1 VQEENGR
8 KSSTRE
14 FLSFVP
20 TACFEATTMKVAD
33 IFFNLW
39 KKEKNPKKGSESLS
53 QRPLIGQAPN
63 TSSSPKLQLKQFSP
77 KKRCLPRSS

>member
-1 VQEENGR
+1 MQEENGR

-39 KKEKNPKKGSESLS
+39 KKEKKPKKGEESLS
-53 QRPLIGQAPN
+53 QRPKKGVPDFFLLEIIHQEPPFN
-63 TSSSPKLQLKQFSP
+63 PKVSSL
-77 KKRCLPRSS
+77 